1 MIFLY
6 VDITG
11 KGADSNQYNVFIN
24 EILLGIVIKQ
34 NGRWFVI
41 KPGSDKSEAKTFLH
55 KDDAAKHLAE
65 LAKVDL

>member
-11 KGADSNQYNVFIN
+11 KSPDSNQYNVFMN

-34 NGRWFVI
+34 DNRWFAV
-41 KPGSDKSEAKTFLH
+41 KPGSNKSEAKTFMY